1 MRLTLYP
8 VYNVHIVCYLFLIL
22 FGLFQDTPQ
31 NIIQGFKNIFYQSDI
46 LITDYISIGGIGAA
60 FINAGALGLFSIL
73 LFVIV
78 GVKPIGSTI
87 MSTWLM
93 VGFGLFGKNII
104 NILPVIFGVWLYSK
118 YRKEPFINFIL
129 VALLGTTLS
138 PTVSQLRFSSKLAY
152 YEGALLGI
160 ILGICL
166 GFILPPL
173 ASFCLKLHQG
183 YNLYNVGFAGGLLAT
198 AIMSILRAFGIEF
211 DKRLMLSQGNNTNFA
226 IMLMILFLGL
236 LITGFIMNNNS
247 FNGFNKLMKSHGRAV
262 SDFYIMF
269 GNCTFINMAI
279 LGIVFTSY
287 ILIIGGQLN
296 GPTMGAILT
305 IVGFGAFGKNL
316 RNVLPVLIGAI
327 ISGCFSIWKLNS
339 LEMILACL
347 FSTTLAPIA
356 GHFGWKYGVIAGFL
370 HVCVVMNT
378 GYLHGGLNLY
388 NNGLAGGLVAVI
400 LVPIIDNL
408 RKEEVQLNIN

>member
-8 VYNVHIVCYLFLIL
+8 IYNVHIACFLFLLL
-22 FGLFQDTPQ
+22 FGLVQDTPE
-31 NIIQGFKNIFYQSDI
+31 NIIKGLKNIITQSDI

-60 FINAGALGLFSIL
+60 FINAGLLGLFSIL
-73 LFVIV
+73 LLIIV
-78 GVKPIGSTI
+78 RVKPIGSTI
-87 MSTWLM
+87 MSLWLM

-104 NILPVIFGVWLYSK
+104 NVLPVIIGVWLYSK
-118 YRKEPFINFIL
+118 HRKEPFINFVLI
-129 VALLGTTLS
+129 ALLGTTLS
-138 PTVSQLRFSSKLAY
+138 PAVSQLRFSGRFALL
-152 YEGALLGI
+152 EGALLGI
-160 ILGICL
+160 FLGISL

-198 AIMSILRAFGIEF
+198 ATMSILRAFGINF
-211 DKRLMLSQGNNTNFA
+211 DKRLMLSEGNNTSFA
-226 IMLMILFLGL
+226 ILLIILFIGL
-236 LITGFIMNNNS
+236 IISGFMMNNFS
-247 FNGFNKLMKSHGRAV
+247 FKGLNKLIRCHGRTV

-269 GNCTFINMAI
+269 GNCTFVNMGI
-279 LGIVFTSY
+279 LGIVFTAY

-296 GPTMGAILT
+296 GPTIGAILT
-305 IVGFGAFGKNL
+305 IVGFGAFGKNI
-316 RNVLPVLIGAI
+316 RNVLPVLSGAI
-327 ISGCFSIWKLNS
+327 ISGCFSIWQINS

-356 GHFGWKYGVIAGFL
+356 GHFGWKYGLIAGFL

-388 NNGLAGGLVAVI
+388 NNGLAGGIVAVI
-400 LVPIIDNL
+400 LVPIIENFK
-408 RKEEVQLNIN
+408 RENVQVNIN